1 MELDVLREVQDR
13 GRFFWEMFPGAK
25 ASDAWQRQ
33 REQME
38 RKEKTAS
45 SIEEEDDALAV
56 VGRMDGGVGTDWHC
70 GGADVLVDSFS
81 CRRSRTTDPTRDK
94 RDFVA
99 SPVQDATS

>member
-1 MELDVLREVQDR
+1 MELDVLREVQER

-45 SIEEEDDALAV
+45 GQSSSAAV
-56 VGRMDGGVGTDWHC
+56 NETAGRP
-70 GGADVLVDSFS
+70 
-81 CRRSRTTDPTRDK
+81 RRT
-94 RDFVA
+94 
-99 SPVQDATS
+99 